1 MARHWFSFAVVA
13 SLLVM
18 VTSIVY
24 AQGKAPASTQLGS
37 PVKGQFKKFGQNGVV
52 EMASGTRDVYVQLA
66 PKCRTVISGIAEPS
80 FLAPQ
85 MFVKIPEIEANAL
98 GETKGAIKKLDIV
111 APDPNTEIPTFYTES
126 ATASLT
132 QKKLTKEEA
141 EKFNKYFVRGTITKI
156 SGDDN
161 ERELQIKVPNVTV
174 TAKLAPDCKIE
185 VLSDAVRFARPGD
198 EAEVRE
204 GSEVQVPMPPAPKA
218 AKNAPKGATPAAA
231 PQGPRFIIA
240 TWFQVTAKEPLTGKK
255 KPAGKK

>member
-1 MARHWFSFAVVA
+1 MARHWFSFAVLA

-24 AQGKAPASTQLGS
+24 AQGKAPAATQLGA

-52 EMASGTRDVYVQLA
+52 EMSSGSRDVYVKLD

-98 GETKGAIKKLDIV
+98 GETKGTIKKLDIV
-111 APDPNTEIPTFYTES
+111 APDPNTEIPTFYTEA

-132 QKKLTKEEA
+132 QKKLSKEEA

-156 SGDDN
+156 SGDEN

-204 GSEVQVPMPPAPKA
+204 GSEIQAPMPPAQ
-218 AKNAPKGATPAAA
+218 KNPKGGAVAAA
-231 PQGPRFIIA
+231 PSPPRFIIA
-240 TWFQVTAKEPLTGKK
+240 TWFQVTAREPLTGKK